1 MSDWLL
7 NDLPV
12 TVGALAVPRLGVWV
26 ADLDAVAE
34 EAPTGAVTLAVGGE
48 TWRGTVLRGGV
59 TEGRWRGRV
68 VGGAGGLWRAVA
80 ARQYQS
86 TPRRLVVAAILS
98 EVGEQL
104 AADASGLEDV
114 LTTWA
119 RLAEPAARALGR
131 LVGAWRALPD
141 GTLTTAPWP
150 SADAPDAELV
160 EVLPDVRAEVFPV
173 DGLDLAPNQA
183 RGGRTVASVS
193 YTLRGPVMRATVT
206 YDA

>member
-12 TVGALAVPRLGVWV
+12 TSGTLAVPRLGVWV
-26 ADLDAVAE
+26 ADLEAVAE
-34 EAPTGAVTLAVGGE
+34 EPPTGAVTLSVGGAG
-48 TWRGTVLRGGV
+48 WRGTVLRGGV

-104 AADASGLEDV
+104 AADASGLDDV

-131 LVGAWRALPD
+131 LVAAWRALPD

-150 SADAPDAELV
+150 STDAPDAELV
-160 EVLPDVRAEVFPV
+160 EELPDVRAEAFAVES
-173 DGLDLAPNQA
+173 LALLPNMT
-183 RGGRTVASVS
+183 RGGRVAASVT
-193 YTLRGPVMRATVT
+193 YALRGPAMRATVT